1 MAGRGKL
8 SWSESCDAID
18 HGTHLLNKYLGS
30 ISPQVL
36 MDDFPPESGRASSV
50 SLEIKTIITN
60 NNNVFNENLNQ
71 NMNSILELKY
81 LHT

>member
-1 MAGRGKL
+1 
-8 SWSESCDAID
+8 
-18 HGTHLLNKYLGS
+18 
-30 ISPQVL
+30 

-81 LHT
+81 LHTWAVSVF